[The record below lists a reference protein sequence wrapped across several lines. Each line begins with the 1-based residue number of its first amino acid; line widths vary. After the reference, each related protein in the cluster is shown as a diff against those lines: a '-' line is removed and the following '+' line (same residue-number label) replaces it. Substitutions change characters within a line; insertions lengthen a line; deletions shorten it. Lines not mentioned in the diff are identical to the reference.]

1 MGRLEDLRI
10 NAYLSEVARGYRNN
24 AFVADVLFPTI
35 HSEKEKIDIFE
46 FNKEAFNIY
55 DTERA
60 IRANSNVISPQG
72 FKKHTTTL
80 SEHDLSYPIDY
91 REEQEAEKIKL
102 QLHATNVVTN
112 GLQLKHEKQ
121 CADLVQNPD
130 NYSSD
135 NKIVLSGTS
144 CFNNPASDP
153 QSVIDDAKDK
163 VSAKIAQD
171 PNTMVIGQEAWKGL
185 RRNPQLRSLIS
196 DSKNKLITLDF
207 LKEIFEIENIV
218 IGKSIFADK
227 DGNFVRIWK
236 DSIILAYVPDLG
248 TSRTEYD
255 PSFAYT
261 VRKKDALQIDEYTK
275 EGNKVKYIRA
285 TDIYTPFLVGAEAGF
300 LISNV
305 IDPNYKQKDEKEQE
319 GDKNA

>member
-1 MGRLEDLRI
+1 MGRLEELRI

-35 HSEKEKIDIFE
+35 YSEKEKIDIFQ

-80 SEHDLSYPIDY
+80 TEHDLSYPIDY
-91 REEQEAEKIKL
+91 REEQEAEKVKL

-112 GLQLKHEKQ
+112 GLQLEHEKA
-121 CADLVQNPD
+121 CADLVQDPN

-135 NKIVLSGTS
+135 NKRILSGTS
-144 CFNNPASDP
+144 CFNWSTSDP
-153 QSVIDDAKDK
+153 QGIIDDAKDA
-163 VSAKIAQD
+163 VSSKIAQD
-171 PNTMVIGQEAWKGL
+171 PNTMVIGQEAWRLLKRHPKL
-185 RRNPQLRSLIS
+185 KDLIS
-196 DSKNKLITLDF
+196 DNTNKLVTLNL

-227 DGNFVRIWK
+227 NGNFVRIWK
-236 DSIILAYVPDLG
+236 DNIILAYVPNLG
-248 TSRTEYD
+248 ASRTEYD

-261 VRKKDALQIDEYTK
+261 VRKKDALNIDEYTK

-285 TDIYTPFLVGAEAGF
+285 TDIYTPFLVGAEAGY
-300 LISNV
+300 LISGVNDPSYDPEKDKGGSNV
-305 IDPNYKQKDEKEQE
+305 QV
-319 GDKNA
+319 